1 MAELPFVMIATALAV
16 VIALTLLWSLSVALK
31 DASIIDIFWG
41 PGFVLIAWVA
51 FLFSDGVD
59 ARKWLLATLATLWG
73 LRLGVYLALRNIGH
87 GEDPRYVAMRKRAE
101 ANGQSFARRSYTR
114 VYLLQG
120 VIMWI
125 VSLPLQLGQTYNTP
139 SSLGLAAIIG
149 TALFAIGFLFEA
161 VGDFQLS
168 RFKTDPANKGQVMDR
183 GLWRYTRHPNYFG
196 NACLWWG
203 IFVVSCENL
212 VGLWGLISPVL
223 MTFLLLKVSGVSLLE
238 QSLKDTKPAYRDYV
252 QRTSAFFPRPPKQ
265 SV

>member
-1 MAELPFVMIATALAV
+1 MAELPFVMIASAV
-16 VIALTLLWSLSVALK
+16 AVFVALTLLWGISVAIR

-59 ARKWLLATLATLWG
+59 ERKWLLATLASLWG
-73 LRLGVYLALRNIGH
+73 LRLGIYLALRNLGH
-87 GEDPRYVAMRKRAE
+87 GEDYRYQAMRQRAE
-101 ANGQSFARRSYTR
+101 EQGKSFAFRSYSR

-125 VSLPLQLGQTYNTP
+125 VSLPLQLGQTYNSP
-139 SSLGLAAIIG
+139 AELGWLAYVG
-149 TALFAIGFLFEA
+149 TAIFAVGFLFEA

-168 RFKTDPANKGQVMDR
+168 RFKANPANKGEVMDQ

-203 IFVVSCENL
+203 IFIVSIENP
-212 VGLWGLISPVL
+212 VGWWGLISPVL

-238 QSLKDTKPAYRDYV
+238 KSLEDKKPAYRAYIE
-252 QRTSAFFPRPPKQ
+252 RTSAFFPLPPKA
-265 SV
+265 